1 MWFVVLIVWL
11 SLGAGGASADIGNSA
26 WYLCI
31 GAAMTVGVEVLVR
44 VPPAAFKHVLYH
56 SVPGPLLD
64 MAFGL
69 LKSNYVLAA
78 IALGLWP
85 VVLIFTAL
93 SFARHQGR
101 KLQWKICR
109 CGYFSGR
116 RERRVSAY
124 MFL

>member
-1 MWFVVLIVWL
+1 
-11 SLGAGGASADIGNSA
+11 
-26 WYLCI
+26 
-31 GAAMTVGVEVLVR
+31 MTVGVEVVVR

-69 LKSNYVLAA
+69 LKSNYVMAA

-93 SFARHQGR
+93 SYARHQGR

-116 RERRVSAY
+116 IERRVSAY
-124 MFL
+124 MFLWPQGGARGLVRCSSFGRSVLGGIEADFCN